1 MMFASRYRLSP
12 RDAKALRV
20 TDSYS
25 LLRVGFGLFV
35 GVRDGDRQKPS
46 GIL

>member
-20 TDSYS
+20 TDTYS
-25 LLRVGFGLFV
+25 LHRVVYVIWQPLF
-35 GVRDGDRQKPS
+35 Q
-46 GIL
+46 LLL

>member
-20 TDSYS
+20 TDTYS
-25 LLRVGFGLFV
+25 LGRLRAL
-35 GVRDGDRQKPS
+35 
-46 GIL
+46 